1 MNPPDLP
8 VSFSQFTTASSEQS
22 STTSPAYL
30 EALFFD
36 SAHAR
41 GGGRGNNKTEK
52 KKDATSILHLK
63 MCASTVTSLSHL
75 LFFFSFLISVH
86 FMDSPHQKETASAFF
101 FFFTCRWNA
110 VVLKHTMC
118 VCVCVTTRKTRKRKK
133 ASTTQLT
140 SENNKKKKRVTQLIN
155 ENTKRDIIYNL
166 KEKREKKNRRKPCT
180 PACFLCVRRQNVQ
193 PAMQR
198 KKKAHLILKVKVTLD
213 RHVSREEKKKKQG

>member
-1 MNPPDLP
+1 M
-8 VSFSQFTTASSEQS
+8 
-22 STTSPAYL
+22 
-30 EALFFD
+30 
-36 SAHAR
+36 R
-41 GGGRGNNKTEK
+41 GGGGGRGNNKTEK

-75 LFFFSFLISVH
+75 LFFFFLPY
-86 FMDSPHQKETASAFF
+86 FSPFYGLTTPEGNRFCVFF

-198 KKKAHLILKVKVTLD
+198 KKKGSLD
-213 RHVSREEKKKKQG
+213 IKSKSNAGSTR